1 MKKEILRTKEQS
13 IWKKGS
19 SGAFQ
24 TIFIRSNSRKV
35 SHLDNPLGKVWSYN
49 LNKIDI
55 EINLMQEFFI
65 TKYKLTRPC

>member
-1 MKKEILRTKEQS
+1 MEKGI
-13 IWKKGS
+13 IWRIPNNL
-19 SGAFQ
+19 Q
-24 TIFIRSNSRKV
+24 RSNSRKL

-49 LNKIDI
+49 LNKNDI

>member
-1 MKKEILRTKEQS
+1 MKKELLSTKEQS
-13 IWKKGS
+13 IWKKG
-19 SGAFQ
+19 
-24 TIFIRSNSRKV
+24 IIWRIPNN

-49 LNKIDI
+49 LNKNDI